1 MSARQPEKH
10 SQWNPLGYW
19 HRLSLRWKMT
29 LVGTAMGAFASSLWT
44 APAAYLALSNGYI
57 GHGIGYVIVTVL
69 GIAGMAGH
77 HALLWNQAGEGSH
90 WNRMKGGPRP
100 KDTGTTSP

>member
-1 MSARQPEKH
+1 MRARQPKKH
-10 SQWNPLGYW
+10 SQWNLLMYW
-19 HRLSLRWKMT
+19 HRLRLRWKMT

-69 GIAGMAGH
+69 GIAGMAGLMH
-77 HALLWNQAGEGSH
+77 FFGIRQERDLNGAE
-90 WNRMKGGPRP
+90 
-100 KDTGTTSP
+100 

>member
-10 SQWNPLGYW
+10 SQWPPLRVW
-19 HRLSLRWKMT
+19 HRISLRWKTT
-29 LVGTAMGAFASSLWT
+29 LLGTAMGAFASSLWT

-69 GIAGMAGH
+69 WIAGMAGLMH
-77 HALLWNQAGEGSH
+77 FFGIRQERDLNGAE
-90 WNRMKGGPRP
+90 
-100 KDTGTTSP
+100 

>member
-10 SQWNPLGYW
+10 SQWNPQWNPLRCW
-19 HRLSLRWKMT
+19 HRLSLRWKTT
-29 LVGTAMGAFASSLWT
+29 LLGTAIGAFASSLWT

-69 GIAGMAGH
+69 GIAGMAGLMH
-77 HALLWNQAGEGSH
+77 FFGIRQERDLNGAE
-90 WNRMKGGPRP
+90 
-100 KDTGTTSP
+100 

>member
-10 SQWNPLGYW
+10 SHWNPLRYW
-19 HRLSLRWKMT
+19 HRLSLRWKTT

-57 GHGIGYVIVTVL
+57 NHGIGYVIVTVL
-69 GIAGMAGH
+69 GIAGMAGLMH
-77 HALLWNQAGEGSH
+77 FFGIRQERDL
-90 WNRMKGGPRP
+90 NRAE
-100 KDTGTTSP
+100 